1 MLETR
6 KVDNNKTRKA
16 LFINLYT
23 SIRYVTGTRYLENI
37 PEVQA
42 CRSSVVNK

>member
-1 MLETR
+1 MQITFR
-6 KVDNNKTRKA
+6 KP
-16 LFINLYT
+16 T
-23 SIRYVTGTRYLENI
+23 SIRCATGTHYLENI

>member
-6 KVDNNKTRKA
+6 KMDNNETHKA
-16 LFINLYT
+16 LCVNLR
-23 SIRYVTGTRYLENI
+23 SLDVIGMRYLENI
-37 PEVQA
+37 PEVQP

>member
-6 KVDNNKTRKA
+6 KVDDNKICRPFRKP
-16 LFINLYT
+16 T
-23 SIRYVTGTRYLENI
+23 SLRPRYVTGTRYSENI

-42 CRSSVVNK
+42 GRS